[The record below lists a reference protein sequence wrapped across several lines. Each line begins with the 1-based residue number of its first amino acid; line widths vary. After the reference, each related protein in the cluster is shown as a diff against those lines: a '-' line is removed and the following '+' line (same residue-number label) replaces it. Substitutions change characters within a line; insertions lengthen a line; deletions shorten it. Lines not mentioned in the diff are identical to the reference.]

1 MSNTQEDVST
11 DNGPVIVAD
20 DVHADDFED
29 TSSDRASSIASS
41 TTSVASSILNH
52 RVENGRTYHRYK
64 DGSESPRNPWAADQ
78 TSQNKNTAT
87 QMTRGKMTDL
97 QHNLFLL
104 TTHYKLGLA
113 PVAQEGSNV
122 NRVLDVGTGTGL
134 WCIEFGEDHP
144 EAEVVGVDL
153 SPVQTTLCNPCP
165 VPPNVKFEVDDIEEP
180 WTYQLPFDYIHTR
193 IMTSSISDWKKFF
206 QQCFKSLNPG
216 GYIEMQEIHVR
227 PECDDGTLKP
237 DCAFLKWVEKVEE
250 ACNILG
256 RPYINCDRF
265 LPSLLKEVGFVD
277 ISVNKFKWPINPW
290 PKDPYFRELG
300 LWQYENCVEG
310 IEAWTM
316 APFTRALNW
325 TREEVNMFLID
336 VRKDMKDR
344 GIHAYIPVYFI
355 HARKPL
361 QEEQ

>member
-1 MSNTQEDVST
+1 MVIFTAPIMSNTQDDVPT

-20 DVHADDFED
+20 DVHVDDPDD
-29 TSSDRASSIASS
+29 TSSVRASSVASS

-64 DGSESPRNPWAADQ
+64 DGKYSYPNDEREND
-78 TSQNKNTAT
+78 
-87 QMTRGKMTDL
+87 RLDL

-113 PVAQEGSNV
+113 PVAQEDSTV

-134 WCIEFGEDHP
+134 WCIEFGEEHP

-153 SPVQTTLCNPCP
+153 SPVQATF
-165 VPPNVKFEVDDIEEP
+165 VPPNVRFEVDDIEEP

-193 IMTSSISDWKKFF
+193 MMTSSISDWNRFF

-216 GYIEMQEIHVR
+216 GYIELQEIHVR
-227 PECDDGTLKP
+227 PECDDGTMKP
-237 DCAFLKWVEKVEE
+237 DCAFLKWVEKIEE

-256 RPYINCDRF
+256 RPFINCDRY

-277 ISVNKFKWPINPW
+277 ISVSEFKWPINPW

-325 TREEVNMFLID
+325 TKEEVNMFLID
-336 VRKDMKDR
+336 VRRDAKDR
-344 GIHAYIPVYFI
+344 GIHAYNPVYII

-361 QEEQ
+361 QREH